1 MADLSPS
8 GVADLPISS
17 LQSLERGDPRVLG
30 WLKEWLQE
38 GDLINR
44 SDPSYDGIERAFE
57 YVVGEQRSQE
67 QRKLKYLPQV
77 TINET
82 RKAMQAHVSAITDF
96 EPVVGWK
103 APPETQLQADLLN
116 KYLLAE
122 WITLML
128 DLDLGD
134 CVKYSLAGGTGD
146 LIVDWDPHI
155 PLGGGHQLSA
165 RDPRDTLPLRPSYGR
180 SVQNWEGVCFREE
193 HSLNV
198 LKGMYPTKAHLF
210 RSSSDTS
217 LGKIAGRFR
226 MGLSRLL
233 SPADPL
239 DQVAY
244 GGAAGSARRLRRG
257 QCALYRAYFTDRT
270 RNLTDKPIPMG
281 TPGANWS
288 YVVQPGQPLYPR
300 KRLIVASDDA
310 IIYDGPNTYFHGMLP
325 FCRLK
330 LWSVPWQFLG
340 VPLFNDLLPIQDA
353 INDTV
358 HDIRLGIQQ
367 WVNPDITYNRN
378 AVSEAT
384 MKLMDPRRPGK
395 RVKVTP
401 GFGDPWT
408 KENGPNPQIL
418 SMAIEMWEKLTQKF
432 ESLSGTANLQALLQL
447 RQMPSADT
455 IEKYYNALTPEI
467 RSEARTVELFLR
479 DLSEMVKVN
488 YFQFLS
494 KAKRVQVLGSAGQAL
509 VDFDFDPNTL
519 VPGLRPSDK
528 GYTPELDVDNTTRDQ
543 RALFVANQLQFIVA
557 PNSVLAIDATEQK
570 MMRLQLAR
578 MGYYDFWSLHETL
591 HTPNIGAPPAVPLP
605 PITPPPPDLIQ
616 QMVAQILAPQQVP
629 GAPPMPPNPAVLQT
643 TIQGIMAGAIPPPK
657 YTDPETG
664 RTYTIDPTSGDPLEI
679 RIPNTVTERLQAQQM
694 MGIGQT
700 ENPAGRKASG
710 QAPPQAETKNDRPGG
725 RQTITESKK

>member
-1 MADLSPS
+1 MADFSSS
-8 GVADLPISS
+8 GVLDLPATSADALS
-17 LQSLERGDPRVLG
+17 RGDPRVLS

-44 SDPSYDGIERAFE
+44 ADPSYDRIERAYE
-57 YVVGEQRSQE
+57 YVVGEQKSADQI
-67 QRKLKYLPQV
+67 KLKYLPQIIV
-77 TINET
+77 NET

-103 APPETQLQADLLN
+103 GPPEAQLQADLLN

-146 LIVDWDPHI
+146 LVVDWDPHI
-155 PLGGGHQLSA
+155 PLGGGHALTA
-165 RDPRDTLPLRPSYGR
+165 RDCRDTLPLRPSYGR
-180 SVQNWEGVCFREE
+180 SVQSWEGVCFREE
-193 HSLNV
+193 HSVNV

-210 RSSSDTS
+210 KAASDTS

-239 DQVAY
+239 DSISSNAT
-244 GGAAGSARRLRRG
+244 AASSRRLRRG
-257 QCALYRAYFTDRT
+257 QTPLYRAYFHDRT
-270 RNLTDKPIPMG
+270 RNLTASGIPMG
-281 TPGANWS
+281 TPGANWA
-288 YVVQPGQPLYPR
+288 YVAKPGQPLYPR
-300 KRLIVASDDA
+300 GRLVVATDDA
-310 IIYDGPNTYFHGMLP
+310 IIYDGPNTYFHGMFP

-340 VPLFNDLLPIQDA
+340 VPLFNDLLPIQDG
-353 INDTV
+353 INDTL

-367 WVNPDITYNRN
+367 WINPDITYNRN
-378 AVSEAT
+378 AVSETT

-418 SMAIEMWEKLTQKF
+418 SMAIDLWEKLTIKF

-467 RSEARTVELFLR
+467 RTEARNVEAFLR
-479 DLSEMVKVN
+479 DLAEMIKVN

-494 KAKRVQVLGSAGQAL
+494 KAKRVQILGNAGQSMT
-509 VDFDFDPNTL
+509 DFDFDPNTL
-519 VPGLRPSDK
+519 VPGLKK
-528 GYTPELDVDNTTRDQ
+528 GDPKYTPELDVDETTRDE
-543 RALFVANQLQFIVA
+543 RAMFVANQLQFIVA

-591 HTPNIGAPPAVPLP
+591 HTPNVGAPPAVPLP
-605 PITPPPPDLIQ
+605 PIEPPPPDILDRIVAQAVAPGGQPIPPGALQTLIQ
-616 QMVAQILAPQQVP
+616 AVQQ
-629 GAPPMPPNPAVLQT
+629 GAM
-643 TIQGIMAGAIPPPK
+643 PPPK
-657 YTDPETG
+657 YTDPTSG
-664 RTYTIDPTSGDPLEI
+664 RTFTIDPSSGEILEM
-679 RIPNTVTERLQAQQM
+679 RIPNTITERLQAQQLL
-694 MGIGQT
+694 GIGQT

-710 QAPPQAETKNDRPGG
+710 QAPPKQETKNDQPGG
-725 RQTITESKK
+725 RPTITESKK

>member
-1 MADLSPS
+1 MADFSPS
-8 GVADLPISS
+8 GVLDLPQTTADS
-17 LQSLERGDPRVLG
+17 LSKGDTRVLG
-30 WLKEWLQE
+30 WLKEWLVE

-44 SDPSYDGIERAFE
+44 SDPSYEGIEKAFE
-57 YVVGEQRSQE
+57 YVVGEQRSPE
-67 QRKLKYLPQV
+67 TRKLKYLPQV
-77 TINET
+77 VINET

-103 APPETQLQADLLN
+103 GPPEAQLQADLLN

-180 SVQNWEGVCFREE
+180 SVQSWEGVCFREE
-193 HSLNV
+193 HSVNV
-198 LKGMYPTKAHLF
+198 LKGMYPTRAHLF
-210 RSSSDTS
+210 KAASDTS
-217 LGKIAGRFR
+217 LGRIAGRFR

-239 DQVAY
+239 DSIA
-244 GGAAGSARRLRRG
+244 GGGSAASARRLRRG
-257 QCALYRAYFTDRT
+257 SVALYRGYFHDRT
-270 RNLTDKPIPMG
+270 RNLTTTPIPMG
-281 TPGANWS
+281 TPGANWA
-288 YVVQPGQPLYPR
+288 YVVKPGEPLYPR
-300 KRLIVASDDA
+300 GRLLVATDDA
-310 IIYDGPNTYFHGMLP
+310 VIYDGPNTYFHGLFP

-340 VPLFNDLLPIQDA
+340 VPLFNDLMPIQDA

-358 HDIRLGIQQ
+358 GDIRLGIQQ
-367 WVNPDITYNRN
+367 WINPDVTYNRN

-384 MKLMDPRRPGK
+384 MKIMDPRRPGK

-401 GFGDPWT
+401 GFGDPWK

-418 SMAIEMWEKLTQKF
+418 SMAIEMWEKLTTKF

-467 RSEARTVELFLR
+467 RSEARTVEAFLR
-479 DLSEMVKVN
+479 DLSEMIKVN

-494 KAKRVQVLGSAGQAL
+494 KAKRIQILGSAGESM

-519 VPGLRPSDK
+519 VPGLKK
-528 GYTPELDVDNTTRDQ
+528 GDPKYTPELDVDDTTRDQ
-543 RALFVANQLQFIVA
+543 RAIFIAGQLQFVVA

-591 HTPNIGAPPAVPLP
+591 HTPNVGAPPAVPLP
-605 PITPPPPDLIQ
+605 PIEPPPPGLLEA
-616 QMVAQILAPQQVP
+616 MVAQVVAPGGMPAPP
-629 GAPPMPPNPAVLQT
+629 GALQA
-643 TIQGIMAGAIPPPK
+643 TIQGVIAGAIPPPK
-657 YTDPETG
+657 YTDPESG
-664 RTYTIDPTSGDPLEI
+664 RTFTLDPTSGSVLEL
-679 RIPNTVTERLQAQQM
+679 RIPNTITERLQAQQLL
-694 MGIGQT
+694 GIGQT

-710 QAPPQAETKNDRPGG
+710 QAPPKQETKNDQPGG
-725 RQTITESKK
+725 RPTITESKK

>member
-1 MADLSPS
+1 MADLSAS
-8 GVADLPISS
+8 GVQDLPQGT
-17 LQSLERGDPRVLG
+17 LDSLERGDIRVLG
-30 WLKEWLQE
+30 WLKEWMQE

-57 YVVGEQRSQE
+57 YVVGEQRSQD

-103 APPETQLQADLLN
+103 GAPEVQLQADLLN
-116 KYLLAE
+116 QYLLAE
-122 WITLML
+122 WVTLQL
-128 DLDLGD
+128 DVDLGD

-146 LIVDWDPHI
+146 LVVDWDPHI
-155 PLGGGHQLSA
+155 PMGGGHQFSA

-180 SVQNWEGVCFREE
+180 SIQTWEGVAFREE
-193 HSLNV
+193 HSVNV
-198 LKGMYPTKAHLF
+198 LKGMYPTKQQLF
-210 RSSSDTS
+210 RASTDTS

-239 DQVAY
+239 DQIAT
-244 GGAAGSARRLRRG
+244 GSGAAAATRRLRRG
-257 QCALYRAYFTDRT
+257 SVALYRCYFRDRT

-281 TPGANWS
+281 TPGSNWA
-288 YVVQPGQPLYPR
+288 YVVQPGGPLYPR
-300 KRLIVASDDA
+300 GRLLVATDDA
-310 IIYDGPNTYFHGMLP
+310 IVYDGPNTYFHGLYP
-325 FCRLK
+325 AARLK

-340 VPLFNDLLPIQDA
+340 VPLFNDLMPVQDA
-353 INDTV
+353 INSTV
-358 HDIRLGIQQ
+358 HDIRLGIEQ
-367 WVNPDITYNRN
+367 WVNPDVTYNRN

-401 GFGDPWT
+401 GFGDPWK
-408 KENGPNPQIL
+408 KEDGPNPQIL
-418 SMAIEMWEKLTQKF
+418 SMAIEMWEKLTAKF

-467 RSEARTVELFLR
+467 RSEARTVEVFLR
-479 DLSEMVKVN
+479 EVSELMKPN

-494 KAKRVQVLGSAGQAL
+494 KAKRIMVLGSAGQSL

-519 VPGLRPSDK
+519 VPGLKPGDPK
-528 GYTPELDVDNTTRDQ
+528 YTPELDVNLTTRDQ
-543 RALFVANQLQFIVA
+543 RAMFVSNMLQFVVA

-591 HTPNIGAPPAVPLP
+591 HTPNIGAPPAIPLP
-605 PITPPPPDLIQ
+605 PIEAPPADLIQ
-616 QMVAQILAPQQVP
+616 RMVAQIVAPGGQP
-629 GAPPMPPNPAVLQT
+629 APPDALQATIHAVMQ
-643 TIQGIMAGAIPPPK
+643 GAIPPPT
-657 YTDPETG
+657 YTDPDTG
-664 RTYTIDPTSGDPLEI
+664 RTFTIDPSSGAPLEI
-679 RIPNTVTERLQAQQM
+679 RIPHTVTERLQAQQQL
-694 MGIGQT
+694 GIGQT

-710 QAPPQAETKNDRPGG
+710 QAPPKQETKNDQPGG
-725 RQTITESKK
+725 RTTITESKK